1 MSTITNEELEQ
12 DKAYMLNKRNEALT
26 KLNESVTNSDSL
38 EKINNRFNGLIRK
51 HKQWL
56 LINDALLVHKLI
68 RENK

>member
-1 MSTITNEELEQ
+1 MNTMTNEELEQ
-12 DKAYMLNKRNEALT
+12 DKSYFLHKRNEALT
-26 KLNESVTNSDSL
+26 KFNESVTNSDSL

-68 RENK
+68 RQK